1 MPAAVLGNEP
11 AVSAEAGLSA
21 PVADGC
27 RQADPFE
34 RSRQEA
40 FALEALPHLR
50 RLYAAS
56 YRLTRS
62 VPDAEDLVQETCL
75 RAYRAFE
82 QYRPGTDIRAWLF
95 TILYRARTDDI
106 RRAGRRLATVSLLYE
121 PPSPTVASAFAIE
134 DLERALRRLPES
146 YRAAVLLR
154 DVEGCS
160 YQDVAL
166 RLKVPIGTVESRLHR
181 GRALLRSALAGGSPA
196 PRRPAAA
203 ARPGRESSGLRRRS
217 SGHGSQGSESV
228 ASTARDRHGDQPLTG
243 RRGSAPRPALSHH

>member
-1 MPAAVLGNEP
+1 VNTPATILGKEP
-11 AVSAEAGLSA
+11 AVSGEAGLTA
-21 PVADGC
+21 PVAEGC
-27 RQADPFE
+27 RHREPCE

-50 RLYAAS
+50 RLYAVS

-62 VPDAEDLVQETCL
+62 VQDAEDLVQETCL

-82 QYRPGTDIRAWLF
+82 QYKPGTDIRAWLF

-106 RRAGRRLATVSLLYE
+106 RRAGRRLPTVSLSYE
-121 PPSPTVASAFAIE
+121 PASPTVTSPYTTE

-181 GRALLRSALAGGSPA
+181 GRALLRSALADGSPS
-196 PRRPAAA
+196 PRRRAAA
-203 ARPGRESSGLRRRS
+203 QPG
-217 SGHGSQGSESV
+217 
-228 ASTARDRHGDQPLTG
+228 P
-243 RRGSAPRPALSHH
+243 

>member
-1 MPAAVLGNEP
+1 
-11 AVSAEAGLSA
+11 VSSEAGFSA
-21 PVADGC
+21 PGVDAC
-27 RQADPFE
+27 CPRDPSE

-62 VPDAEDLVQETCL
+62 VQDAEDLVQETCL

-95 TILYRARTDDI
+95 TILYRARLDDV
-106 RRAGRRLATVSLLYE
+106 RRAARRLSTVSLSYE
-121 PPSPTVASAFAIE
+121 PASPTVAVAFTTE

-181 GRALLRSALAGGSPA
+181 GRALLRRALAGA
-196 PRRPAAA
+196 APAAA
-203 ARPGRESSGLRRRS
+203 ASKPDRVRSPGPGDC
-217 SGHGSQGSESV
+217 GH
-228 ASTARDRHGDQPLTG
+228 P
-243 RRGSAPRPALSHH
+243 